1 MPTIIL
7 GRDQT
12 LTIDGTTAEG
22 TREVDVDVAAKDC
35 KVTSWEHDWE
45 STLTL
50 TREATLK
57 VLIYGQ
63 EVYDSFSS
71 KFNAFPPQPVTI
83 AISNVG
89 SGKFVQQSV
98 RITQPI
104 DGVMAWEVTFKSW
117 NYE

>member
-1 MPTIIL
+1 MPTILL

-12 LTIDGTTAEG
+12 LTIDGVVAEG
-22 TREVDVDVAAKDC
+22 TREVDVDISTKDC
-35 KVTSWEHDWE
+35 KVTSFEHAWE

-63 EVYDSFSS
+63 EVYDAFAS

-89 SGKFVQQSV
+89 TGKFLQQSV
-98 RITQPI
+98 RIVQPI
-104 DGVMAWEVTFKSW
+104 DGVMAWEVTFKNW
-117 NYE
+117 NYQ